1 MNYRFLALALLLHV
15 LGACASTPE
24 RSSDQRQDEAR
35 LAACRR
41 DAERAILFRD
51 RGQTMRNDELDASSG
66 VQSYLGIRNQTD
78 RLGATFERNRM
89 AAACARDGA
98 PDASGAAQGQ
108 ANPTPSGAAAPA
120 TR

>member
-1 MNYRFLALALLLHV
+1 MNYRFLALALLLPV

-89 AAACARDGA
+89 AAACAADGA

-108 ANPTPSGAAAPA
+108 ANPAPSGAAAPA

>member
-1 MNYRFLALALLLHV
+1 MNYRFLALALLLPV

-89 AAACARDGA
+89 AAACARENT
-98 PDASGAAQGQ
+98 PDAA
-108 ANPTPSGAAAPA
+108 GAAAATGPA
-120 TR
+120 APAAR

>member
-1 MNYRFLALALLLHV
+1 MNYRFLALAFLLPM
-15 LGACASTPE
+15 LGACASAPE

-51 RGQTMRNDELDASSG
+51 RGQTMRSDELDASSG

-89 AAACARDGA
+89 AAACARDNA
-98 PDASGAAQGQ
+98 PDAAGAAGS
-108 ANPTPSGAAAPA
+108 PSGAAPA

>member
-1 MNYRFLALALLLHV
+1 MNYRFLALAFLLPV
-15 LGACASTPE
+15 LGACASAPE
-24 RSSDQRQDEAR
+24 RSSDQRQEEAR

-89 AAACARDGA
+89 AAACARESA
-98 PDASGAAQGQ
+98 PDAAGTTG
-108 ANPTPSGAAAPA
+108 TPSGAAPA

>member
-1 MNYRFLALALLLHV
+1 MNYRFLALAFLLPV

-51 RGQTMRNDELDASSG
+51 RGQTMRSDELDASSG

-89 AAACARDGA
+89 AAACARDSA
-98 PDASGAAQGQ
+98 PDAAGAAGS
-108 ANPTPSGAAAPA
+108 PSGAAPA

>member
-1 MNYRFLALALLLHV
+1 MNHRFLVLTLLLPI
-15 LGACASTPE
+15 LGACASAPE

-89 AAACARDGA
+89 AAACARDTA
-98 PDASGAAQGQ
+98 PDAAAQGQ
-108 ANPTPSGAAAPA
+108 ATPAQPGAAPA
-120 TR
+120 AR